1 MVYACDTLSAIRP
14 RCVWESDTVHG
25 SRMGVG
31 DELALP
37 MPDAISARPCA
48 VRRGHPAGLRTRDFQ
63 YSRCVEG
70 TLRACATRGTLESL

>member
-37 MPDAISARPCA
+37 MPDAPSARPCA
-48 VRRGHPAGLRTRDFQ
+48 VRRGHPAGLRTRDLLPILAV
-63 YSRCVEG
+63 RRG
-70 TLRACATRGTLESL
+70 HPACATRGTLESL